1 MNIVK
6 MKIKRKDIHEVR
18 QVLKESGVKYYP
30 FEKTW
35 GGYYVTF
42 NEHPI
47 ASFIAIKYAQST

>member
-1 MNIVK
+1 